1 MDLAVLLL
9 ITIIYLNIMY
19 VYLSHFSDTF
29 FSTTPNYLMKV
40 DDDTF
45 VNLPL
50 LYRQLKNDEKYKNV
64 KNLLMGNCFCN
75 KPHRLKVIHCYLY
88 KHL

>member
-1 MDLAVLLL
+1 
-9 ITIIYLNIMY
+9 
-19 VYLSHFSDTF
+19 
-29 FSTTPNYLMKV
+29 MKV

-64 KNLLMGNCFCN
+64 KNLLMGKCLN
-75 KPHRLKVIHCYLY
+75 KDCGKSKRAKVIFSL
-88 KHL
+88 KQNKILS